1 MGALRTGNGRE
12 RGGGARYLRCHAVN
26 KGLDCRMPMMRMVD
40 AQSHLLTRLSSES
53 FLEILRSGD
62 GSERQSALAAAIR
75 EQATAQGEAS
85 AISRALEA
93 GEAALQAEQDAAVVG
108 VLARRHAG
116 LEAQQVE
123 AQQRLALAEGKLQ
136 QLESGPSRE
145 QLGEEARAQVGELM
159 RTFALQ
165 EDTVED
171 RRRVH
176 AHLLRLG
183 LRVTVDGK
191 AKRIGLSIG
200 DRTVAWEPLAPKA
213 RRLALET
220 GRINPERAV
229 DHQAMGKAIP
239 VVIDARSGTS
249 EELEQFMG
257 GDGDDQ
263 SDGVTVSVDL
273 EWDEEKT
280 QVSSCESGAGSHT
293 PH

>member
-1 MGALRTGNGRE
+1 
-12 RGGGARYLRCHAVN
+12 
-26 KGLDCRMPMMRMVD
+26 
-40 AQSHLLTRLSSES
+40 
-53 FLEILRSGD
+53 
-62 GSERQSALAAAIR
+62 
-75 EQATAQGEAS
+75 
-85 AISRALEA
+85 
-93 GEAALQAEQDAAVVG
+93 
-108 VLARRHAG
+108 
-116 LEAQQVE
+116 
-123 AQQRLALAEGKLQ
+123 
-136 QLESGPSRE
+136 
-145 QLGEEARAQVGELM
+145 VGELL

-200 DRTVAWEPLAPKA
+200 DGTVAWEPLAPKA

-220 GRINPERAV
+220 GSINPEHAV
-229 DHQAMGKAIP
+229 DHQAAGKIIP

-263 SDGVTVSVDL
+263 ADVVTVSVDL
-273 EWDEEKT
+273 EWDEETT
-280 QVSSCESGAGSHT
+280 QVRSRETGACQHT
-293 PH
+293 QH